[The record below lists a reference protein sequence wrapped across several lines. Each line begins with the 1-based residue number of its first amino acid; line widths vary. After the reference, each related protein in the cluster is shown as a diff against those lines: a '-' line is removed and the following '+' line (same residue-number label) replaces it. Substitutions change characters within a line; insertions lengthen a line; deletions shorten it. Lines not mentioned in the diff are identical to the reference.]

1 MILNDF
7 ILTIYIY
14 ILFQKKIHKM
24 QNSQIYNFKN
34 IQSFFMINVDSLVEL
49 LLSEMIK
56 VFVYLKTENIW

>member
-1 MILNDF
+1 
-7 ILTIYIY
+7 
-14 ILFQKKIHKM
+14 M